1 MPVTIC
7 EFCPEFIPEFVDA
20 HRGLEVMDKVQSAT
34 NAVIA
39 CMKKKL
45 ISDPEINKQF
55 KHIAATEP
63 WILSKASQIEAG
75 IDKNNETPKKA
86 FSYTS

>member
-1 MPVTIC
+1 M
-7 EFCPEFIPEFVDA
+7 FCKRDSSE
-20 HRGLEVMDKVQSAT
+20 RQGKY
-34 NAVIA
+34 
-39 CMKKKL
+39 MKKKL